1 MIRLVA
7 LDSGDMA
14 KVPLVISREPRLC
27 EAASAAAA
35 ACGVPLKVVRDSSG
49 VRALWREASVV
60 VIGVDSAAM
69 VVGLGLPQRQGV
81 HLVGDDLA
89 QLAVWSVP
97 LDASVLSLAG
107 EGGYLTALISGDE
120 DALGGRAR
128 VLRVVGGS
136 GGVGASTL
144 AAALAQRAANRG
156 LGVALVELDACG
168 GGIDLM
174 YGAERAP
181 GWRWHDL
188 AAASGHLGSLQ
199 GHLPNVSGVDLLA
212 IGRASGERDGAGGSV
227 PTLPG
232 AEAVRA
238 VVASLRR
245 SHDLVVLDS
254 GADPGGADRSQ
265 AQTLLLVAAEVRAVV
280 AARSRAAFLGLQDAS
295 VLVRTGPGRRLD
307 PLLVADTL
315 GMPLVGVI
323 GTDGG
328 LPLALES
335 GDPPG
340 RGRGRYGRQVD
351 ALLQVVLGDE

>member
-1 MIRLVA
+1 
-7 LDSGDMA
+7 MA
-14 KVPLVISREPRLC
+14 KVPLVISRDPHLC

-35 ACGVPLKVVRDSSG
+35 ACGVPLKLVRDPSG
-49 VRALWREASVV
+49 ARALWREASA
-60 VIGVDSAAM
+60 VIVGVDSAAM
-69 VVGLGLPQRQGV
+69 VVGLGLPSRQGV
-81 HLVGDDLA
+81 HLAGDDLA

-97 LDASVLSLAG
+97 LEASVLCLPDQ
-107 EGGYLTALISGDE
+107 GGYLTALISGDD

-156 LGVALVELDACG
+156 LSVALLEMDSCG

-174 YGAERAP
+174 YGAEQAT

-212 IGRASGERDGAGGSV
+212 VGRACGEQTGAGATV
-227 PTLPG
+227 PALPG
-232 AEAVRA
+232 PDAVRS

-245 SHDLVVLDS
+245 SHELLVLDS
-254 GADPGGADRSQ
+254 GADPAGTDRTQ
-265 AQTLLLVAAEVRAVV
+265 AHTLLLVAAEVRAVV
-280 AARSRAAFLGLQDAS
+280 AARSRAAASGLQDAS
-295 VLVRTGPGRRLD
+295 VVVRTGPGRRLD
-307 PLLVADTL
+307 PELVADTL
-315 GMPLVGVI
+315 GMPLVGVVA
-323 GTDGG
+323 TDGA

-340 RGRGRYGRQVD
+340 RGRGRYVRQVD
-351 ALLQVVLGDE
+351 ALLQGVLGDE